1 MIYSNGELIPLDA
14 QAEIYNSF
22 NNLGGTSTLGSYD
35 NWLKGQGLNVG
46 TSGVNTNPLIE
57 YGNTPGLF
65 GMKNSTLTGMG
76 QLAGLAGTA
85 YGLYDSLL
93 GDKSKLYKEQIGMLR
108 DQRKYNNKMIAD
120 RDKYKENVGSG
131 LAAAFASPAKT
142 SDVASPA
149 YVK

>member
-1 MIYSNGELIPLDA
+1 MIYSNGELSPLDA
-14 QAEIYNSF
+14 QAEMYNSF
-22 NNLGGTSTLGSYD
+22 NNLGGTSNLGSYD

-46 TSGVNTNPLIE
+46 TSGSNPLVE

-65 GMKNSTLTGMG
+65 GIKNSTLSGIG
-76 QLAGLAGTA
+76 QFAGLAGTA

-93 GDKSKLYKEQIGMLR
+93 GDKSKLFKEQIGMLR
-108 DQRKYNNKMIAD
+108 DQRKYNDKMIVD
-120 RDKYKENVGSG
+120 RDTYKKNIGSG

-142 SDVASPA
+142 SNAASPA

>member
-14 QAEIYNSF
+14 QAEMYNSF
-22 NNLGGTSTLGSYD
+22 NNLGGASNLGSYD

-46 TSGVNTNPLIE
+46 TSGSNLLVE

-65 GMKNSTLTGMG
+65 GIKNSTLSGIG

-85 YGLYDSLL
+85 YGLYDGLL
-93 GDKSKLYKEQIGMLR
+93 GNKSKLFKEQIGMLR
-108 DQRKYNNKMIAD
+108 DQRKYNDKMIAD
-120 RDKYKENVGSG
+120 RDAYKKNIGSG

-142 SDVASPA
+142 SNAASPA

>member
-1 MIYSNGELIPLDA
+1 MEFTKEMSSEWFPVSDV
-14 QAEIYNSF
+14 S
-22 NNLGGTSTLGSYD
+22 TS
-35 NWLKGQGLNVG
+35 
-46 TSGVNTNPLIE
+46 TNPLIE

-65 GMKNSTLTGMG
+65 GIKNSTFTGMG

-93 GDKSKLYKEQIGMLR
+93 GDKSKLYKEQIGMLK

-120 RDKYKENVGSG
+120 RDAYKKNIGSG

-142 SDVASPA
+142 SNAASPA

>member
-14 QAEIYNSF
+14 QAEMYNSF

-46 TSGVNTNPLIE
+46 TNNPLVE

-65 GMKNSTLTGMG
+65 GIKNSTLTGIG

-93 GDKSKLYKEQIGMLR
+93 GDKSKLFKEQIGMLR
-108 DQRKYNNKMIAD
+108 DQRRYNAKMIAD
-120 RDKYKENVGSG
+120 RDAYKKNIGSG
-131 LAAAFASPAKT
+131 LAAAFASPANT
-142 SDVASPA
+142 SNVASPA

>member
-46 TSGVNTNPLIE
+46 TSPLTE
-57 YGNTPGLF
+57 YGNTTGLF

-93 GDKSKLYKEQIGMLR
+93 GDKSKLYKEQIGMLK
-108 DQRKYNNKMIAD
+108 DQRRYNDRMIAD
-120 RDKYKENVGSG
+120 RAKYKENIGSG

-142 SDVASPA
+142 SNVASPA

>member
-14 QAEIYNSF
+14 QAEMYNSF
-22 NNLGGTSTLGSYD
+22 NNLGGTSKLGSYD

-46 TSGVNTNPLIE
+46 TSGSNPLVE

-65 GMKNSTLTGMG
+65 GIKNSTLSGIG
-76 QLAGLAGTA
+76 QFAGLAGTA
-85 YGLYDSLL
+85 YGLYDGLL
-93 GDKSKLYKEQIGMLR
+93 GDKSKLFKEQIGMLR
-108 DQRKYNNKMIAD
+108 DQRKYNDKMIAD
-120 RDKYKENVGSG
+120 RDAYKKNIGSG

-142 SDVASPA
+142 SNAASPA

>member
-14 QAEIYNSF
+14 QAEMYNSF

-35 NWLKGQGLNVG
+35 NWLKGQGFNVG
-46 TSGVNTNPLIE
+46 TSGSNPLVE

-65 GMKNSTLTGMG
+65 GIKNSTFAGMG

-85 YGLYDSLL
+85 YGLYDGLL

-108 DQRKYNNKMIAD
+108 DQRKYNDKMIAD
-120 RDKYKENVGSG
+120 RAKYKENIGSG

-142 SDVASPA
+142 SNAASPA

>member
-1 MIYSNGELIPLDA
+1 MIYSNGELIPLDS

-22 NNLGGTSTLGSYD
+22 NNLGGTDKLGSYD

-46 TSGVNTNPLIE
+46 TSGSNPLVE

-65 GMKNSTLTGMG
+65 GLKNSTLTGMG

-93 GDKSKLYKEQIGMLR
+93 GDKSKLYKEQIGMLK
-108 DQRKYNNKMIAD
+108 DQRRYNAKMIAD
-120 RDKYKENVGSG
+120 RDAYKKNIGSG
-131 LAAAFASPAKT
+131 LAAAFASPANT
-142 SDVASPA
+142 SNATSPA
-149 YVK
+149 IG

>member
-14 QAEIYNSF
+14 QAEMYNSF
-22 NNLGGTSTLGSYD
+22 NNLGGTDKLGSYD

-46 TSGVNTNPLIE
+46 TSGSNPLTE

-65 GMKNSTLTGMG
+65 GIKNSTFTGMG

-108 DQRKYNNKMIAD
+108 DQRKYNDKMIAD
-120 RDKYKENVGSG
+120 RDAYKENVGSG

-142 SDVASPA
+142 SNAASPA

>member
-14 QAEIYNSF
+14 QAEMYNSF

-46 TSGVNTNPLIE
+46 GSNPLVE

-65 GMKNSTLTGMG
+65 GIKNSTFAGMG

-93 GDKSKLYKEQIGMLR
+93 GDKSKLYKEQIGMLK
-108 DQRKYNNKMIAD
+108 DQRRYNAKMIAD
-120 RDKYKENVGSG
+120 RDAYKKNIGSG

-142 SDVASPA
+142 SNVASPA

>member
-14 QAEIYNSF
+14 QAEMYNSF
-22 NNLGGTSTLGSYD
+22 NNLGGTSKLGSYD

-46 TSGVNTNPLIE
+46 TSGSNPLVE

-65 GMKNSTLTGMG
+65 GIKNSTFTGMG

-108 DQRKYNNKMIAD
+108 DQRKYNDKMIAD
-120 RDKYKENVGSG
+120 RDAYKKNIGSG

-142 SDVASPA
+142 SNAASPA

>member
-14 QAEIYNSF
+14 QAEMYNSF
-22 NNLGGTSTLGSYD
+22 NNLGGTSKLGSYD

-46 TSGVNTNPLIE
+46 TNGSNPLVE

-65 GMKNSTLTGMG
+65 GLKNSTLTGMG
-76 QLAGLAGTA
+76 QLAGLTGTA

-108 DQRKYNNKMIAD
+108 DQRKYNDKMIAD
-120 RDKYKENVGSG
+120 RDAYKTNIGSG

-142 SDVASPA
+142 SNVASPA

>member
-14 QAEIYNSF
+14 QTEMYNSF
-22 NNLGGTSTLGSYD
+22 NNLGGTDKLGSYD
-35 NWLKGQGLNVG
+35 NWLKGQGFSVG
-46 TSGVNTNPLIE
+46 TSGVNTNPLVE

-93 GDKSKLYKEQIGMLR
+93 GDKSKLYKEQIGMLK

-120 RDKYKENVGSG
+120 RDAYKKNIGSG
-131 LAAAFASPAKT
+131 LAAAFASPTNTPSAT
-142 SDVASPA
+142 SPA
-149 YVK
+149 IG

>member
-22 NNLGGTSTLGSYD
+22 NNLGGTSKLGSYD
-35 NWLKGQGLNVG
+35 NWLKGQGLTVG
-46 TSGVNTNPLIE
+46 TNPLVE

-65 GMKNSTLTGMG
+65 GIKNSTFAGMG

-108 DQRKYNNKMIAD
+108 DQRKYNDKMIAD
-120 RDKYKENVGSG
+120 RAKYKENIGSG

-142 SDVASPA
+142 SNVASPA

>member
-1 MIYSNGELIPLDA
+1 MIYSNGELIPLDS

-22 NNLGGTSTLGSYD
+22 NNLGGAGKLGSYD

-46 TSGVNTNPLIE
+46 TNPLTE
-57 YGNTPGLF
+57 YGNTTGLF
-65 GMKNSTLTGMG
+65 GMKNSTLTGLG

-93 GDKSKLYKEQIGMLR
+93 GDKSKLFKEQIGMLK
-108 DQRKYNNKMIAD
+108 DQRNYNAKMIAD
-120 RDKYKENVGSG
+120 RDKYKGNIGSG

-142 SDVASPA
+142 SNVASPA
-149 YVK
+149 YAK

>member
-14 QAEIYNSF
+14 QAEMYNSF
-22 NNLGGTSTLGSYD
+22 NNLGGTSKLGSYD
-35 NWLKGQGLNVG
+35 NWLKGQGFNVG
-46 TSGVNTNPLIE
+46 NNPLIE

-93 GDKSKLYKEQIGMLR
+93 GDKSKLYKEQIGMLK
-108 DQRKYNNKMIAD
+108 DQRKYNDKMIAD
-120 RDKYKENVGSG
+120 RAKYKENVGSG

-142 SDVASPA
+142 SNVASPA

>member
-14 QAEIYNSF
+14 QAEMYNSF
-22 NNLGGTSTLGSYD
+22 NNLGGTSKLGSYD

-46 TSGVNTNPLIE
+46 TSGSNPLVE

-65 GMKNSTLTGMG
+65 GIKNSTLSGIG

-85 YGLYDSLL
+85 YGLYDGLL

-108 DQRKYNNKMIAD
+108 DQRKYNDKMIAD
-120 RDKYKENVGSG
+120 RDAYKKNIGSG

-142 SDVASPA
+142 SNAASPA

>member
-46 TSGVNTNPLIE
+46 TSPLIE
-57 YGNTPGLF
+57 YGNTTGLF
-65 GMKNSTLTGMG
+65 GIKNSTLTGMG

-93 GDKSKLYKEQIGMLR
+93 GDKSKLYKEQIGMLK
-108 DQRKYNNKMIAD
+108 DQRRYNDRMIAD
-120 RDKYKENVGSG
+120 RAKYKENIGSG

-142 SDVASPA
+142 SNVASPA